1 MFGDKHNR
9 TLLKGNKTI
18 NMNFKYTILT
28 DRSKYN
34 LINHL
39 LIIARLHVSIWNATI
54 HLYQIYKSTDPSIR
68 FQLAFFINTLLRTAH
83 IKKITPH
90 WQQNLHKYTVDMNNY
105 QQTKRYE
112 PKQGPSYL
120 NLKKKH

>member
-39 LIIARLHVSIWNATI
+39 LIIARLHMCLFGMPQFT
-54 HLYQIYKSTDPSIR
+54 YT
-68 FQLAFFINTLLRTAH
+68 
-83 IKKITPH
+83 
-90 WQQNLHKYTVDMNNY
+90 KYTN
-105 QQTKRYE
+105 QQI
-112 PKQGPSYL
+112 PALDSSWPSSSIHY
-120 NLKKKH
+120 